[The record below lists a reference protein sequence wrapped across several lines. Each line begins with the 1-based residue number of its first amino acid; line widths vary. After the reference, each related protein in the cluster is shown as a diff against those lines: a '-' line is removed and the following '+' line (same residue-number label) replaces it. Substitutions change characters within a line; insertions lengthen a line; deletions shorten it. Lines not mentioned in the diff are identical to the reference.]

1 MTINLP
7 HGQAAPQ
14 PPPAPYAMHQHYAP
28 TTAADVLAAPPPP
41 AVHASEIMMP
51 WHTYAMGWTAGLR
64 DRPGLLALGSFAP
77 GTGNG
82 APADNKLC
90 IVEHDQRGDAARIAS
105 VAEAPHPYPVTKVQ
119 WAPATSPNPSLLA
132 TAGDY
137 LRIWR
142 FADGNGDQLSVE
154 SLLAN
159 QSKADL
165 VAPLTS
171 FDWNETAPNLV
182 VTSSIDTTCTVWD
195 VNTAQA
201 KTQLIAHDR
210 EVFDVGF
217 ASGTADI
224 FASVGAD
231 GSVRLF
237 DLRALEHSTIIY
249 EHPQSAPLLR
259 VAWNRQDP
267 NYLAVVAYES
277 HTISVLDVRVPSVA
291 VAELAGHTTCV
302 NAVAWHP
309 KNSGYLL
316 SAGDDG
322 RVLVWD
328 VGAPTPARKPL
339 AGAVNSATAATT
351 ATPTAAT
358 SGSSAPAGPAAA
370 ATTSPDPAQ
379 YAPLLAHVPNPLGA
393 EVENLAISPL
403 SDWVAVTSASQVKL
417 LRL

>member
-1 MTINLP
+1 MN
-7 HGQAAPQ
+7 GGGGS
-14 PPPAPYAMHQHYAP
+14 
-28 TTAADVLAAPPPP
+28 
-41 AVHASEIMMP
+41 AS
-51 WHTYAMGWTAGLR
+51 AG
-64 DRPGLLALGSFAP
+64 GG
-77 GTGNG
+77 GGG
-82 APADNKLC
+82 VADNKLC
-90 IVEHDQRGDAARIAS
+90 IVEHDQRGDAAMIAS
-105 VAEAPHPYPVTKVQ
+105 VAEAPHPYPISKVQ
-119 WAPATSPNPSLLA
+119 WAPASSSTPNLLA
-132 TAGDY
+132 TSGDY

-142 FADGNGDQLSVE
+142 FGGSSAGADSSDGLVVE

-165 VAPLTS
+165 VAPLTA
-171 FDWNETAPNLV
+171 FDWNETSPNLV

-195 VNTAQA
+195 VTTAQA

-277 HTISVLDVRVPSVA
+277 HSIHILDVRVPSVA

-309 KNSGYLL
+309 KNSGYLM

-328 VGAPTPARKPL
+328 VGAPTPARKG
-339 AGAVNSATAATT
+339 AG
-351 ATPTAAT
+351 
-358 SGSSAPAGPAAA
+358 GAAA
-370 ATTSPDPAQ
+370 ALGGSATLGGSAALAASATGSEPAV
-379 YAPLLAHVPNPLGA
+379 YAPLLAHAPHPQGA
-393 EVENLAISPL
+393 EVENLCISHL
-403 SDWVAVTSASQVKL
+403 ADWVAVTAASQVKL